1 MAYESSIEER
11 ILMALARIE
20 RKLDKLDEI
29 DRNVK
34 AAEQEIHR
42 VKVEARNRGLN
53 SNCTTTLL

>member
-42 VKVEARNRGLN
+42 VKVEARNRG
-53 SNCTTTLL
+53 